1 MKQTLAGIAMV
12 MAVLAGIAL
21 TADGKHTRGRYGS
34 VTGGT
39 VKPGSVLPA
48 R

>member
-1 MKQTLAGIAMV
+1 MPQVTLTV
-12 MAVLAGIAL
+12 N
-21 TADGKHTRGRYGS
+21 GKHTRGRYGY

-39 VKPGSVLPA
+39 VQPGPVLPA